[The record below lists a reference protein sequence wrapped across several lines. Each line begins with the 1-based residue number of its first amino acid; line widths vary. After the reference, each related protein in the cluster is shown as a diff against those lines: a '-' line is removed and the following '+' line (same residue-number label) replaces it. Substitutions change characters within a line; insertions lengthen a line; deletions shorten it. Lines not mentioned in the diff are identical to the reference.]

1 MRHVLLTAA
10 ATFAMGTAAFA
21 DDNPIIQDAEYYI
34 LQAQN
39 AEQWAED
46 NAAVDQLLEKFR
58 ENNEGKPPN
67 LLYILV
73 DDIGF
78 GDMGI
83 PELNAVRGISTPN
96 INELSDQGMRMA
108 RMYTEPSCT
117 PTRVAF
123 STGRLPVRMGMGD
136 TTVDI
141 AGFGLPGAEVTLAEL
156 LKEE

>member
-1 MRHVLLTAA
+1 MKFVLSCGCILASLT
-10 ATFAMGTAAFA
+10 TAGLAQEA
-21 DDNPIIQDAEYYI
+21 PIAHDSEYYI
-34 LQAQN
+34 LEAQL
-39 AEQWAED
+39 ADQWGQD
-46 NAAVDQLLEKFR
+46 NAAVDAQLAAFR
-58 ENNEGKPPN
+58 ETNGGKAPN
-67 LLYILV
+67 ILYILV

-96 INELSDQGMRMA
+96 INHLSDQGMRMA

-136 TTVDI
+136 TAVDI
-141 AGFGLPGAEVTLAEL
+141 S
-156 LKEE
+156 